1 MKGKVLKGRYEIL
14 ELIDS
19 GGMGLVYKGID
30 KEIQKQVAIKILK
43 PEYTQN
49 EEFIQRFKKEASAAS
64 SLKHKN
70 IVQIL
75 DSGEDG
81 TTHYIVQEFIEG
93 QTLKGIIQQKRAI
106 EYGKAIRM
114 MIDICAA
121 MEHAHEKGL
130 IHRDIKPQNIL
141 VDLDGNIKVTDFGI
155 AKDVTSSTLTSMD
168 SGVMGS
174 VHYFSPE
181 QAKGETVDE
190 RSDIYS
196 LGIVFYEMVT
206 GLLPFDGDTSIAI
219 AIKHISDTIKPPREV
234 NEKLPKSVNNMILKA
249 TSKDKALR
257 YQSAREFKNDL
268 TRALV
273 KPAANFVRFKM
284 DAQSKRLKKD
294 KNRPKRNIIF
304 LMLMTFLVLAIL
316 GTVVL
321 MASTIFF
328 EKNKDVLHV
337 PKLVGLTEVDA
348 LNESTKI
355 GLKIEKQYEYS
366 DKVKETY
373 VISQK
378 PKAGEIVSKD
388 ALVTIVISQGN
399 IPFEAPSLIDKTL
412 EAAKETLND
421 AGLILGDI
429 TYEES
434 DKPKGYIISQIPEP
448 GGMIAAG
455 ESISVV
461 VSGTGEET
469 KVSVP
474 LLKGKSVDNAAKE
487 LLNAKITR
495 FIIYQEERKEEEGFV
510 YEQQPVEGT
519 QQLSGDPVSVWIS
532 GYNKKPYHALYTVTA
547 KITGDKTL
555 LRVVVEED
563 IEGVKAQF
571 VCYENQYNNG
581 EEVKVPL
588 DLKMRKK
595 GVFSVAVY
603 AGNTTI
609 VKQELSF
616 E

>member
-19 GGMGLVYKGID
+19 GGMGLVYKGLD
-30 KEIQKQVAIKILK
+30 KETQKQVAIKVLK
-43 PEYTQN
+43 PEYVQN
-49 EEFIQRFKKEASAAS
+49 EEFIQRFKKEARAAS

-70 IVQIL
+70 IVKVM

-93 QTLKGIIQQKRAI
+93 PTIKGIIQQKGAFD
-106 EYGKAIRM
+106 YNKAIRM

-141 VDLDGNIKVTDFGI
+141 VDADGNVKVTDFGI

-181 QAKGETVDE
+181 QAKGEKVDE

-219 AIKHISDTIKPPREV
+219 AIKHISDTIRPPREV

-268 TRALV
+268 MRALLT
-273 KPAANFVRFKM
+273 PAANFVRFKM
-284 DAQSKRLKKD
+284 DAQRKRLKKD

-304 LMLMTFLVLAIL
+304 LVLMTFLVLAIL
-316 GTVVL
+316 GTVLL
-321 MASTIFF
+321 MASYIFF
-328 EKNKDVLHV
+328 DKDKDVLHV

-355 GLKIEKQYEYS
+355 GLKIDKQYEYS

-378 PKAGEIVSKD
+378 PKAGEVVSKD
-388 ALVTIVISQGN
+388 TFVTLVISQGS
-399 IPFEAPSLIDKTL
+399 IPFEAPSLIDKTVK
-412 EAAKETLND
+412 AAEETLKD
-421 AGLILGDI
+421 AGLTLGVVAFK
-429 TYEES
+429 ES
-434 DKPKGYIISQIPEP
+434 EKPKGYIISQNPEP

-487 LLNAKITR
+487 LLNAKIGR
-495 FIIYQEERKEEEGFV
+495 FFIYQEKRNEQEGFV

-519 QQLSGDPVSVWIS
+519 QQLPTDLVSVWIS
-532 GYNKKPYHALYTVTA
+532 EYKKTYHALKTVTA
-547 KITGDKTL
+547 KITEDKTWL
-555 LRVVVEED
+555 WVVVEED
-563 IEGVKAQF
+563 IDGVKAQF
-571 VCYENQYNNG
+571 VCFEKQYNSG
-581 EEVKVPL
+581 EDVSIPL

-595 GVFSVAVY
+595 GVFPVVVY
-603 AGNTTI
+603 AGNTELERR
-609 VKQELSF
+609 ELSF